1 MTNALAYSTA
11 VKGFIALA
19 LDVTNDSV
27 GSHCDIQHNDTRHND
42 TWPNNEKC
50 NIQRNNF

>member
-1 MTNALAYSTA
+1 MTNALAYSAA
-11 VKGFIALA
+11 VKVFITLA

-27 GSHCDIQHNDTRHND
+27 GSRYDIQNNDTRHNY